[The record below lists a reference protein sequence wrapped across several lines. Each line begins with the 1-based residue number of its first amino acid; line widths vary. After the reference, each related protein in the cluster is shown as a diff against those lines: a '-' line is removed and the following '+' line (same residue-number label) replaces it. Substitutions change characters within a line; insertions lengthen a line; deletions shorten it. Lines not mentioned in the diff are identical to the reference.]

1 MPENNA
7 QELTYPQVIA
17 IILESCR
24 LFSTARE
31 NVLTGGF
38 APKPGYSTSDYSFS
52 AFPQVKRA
60 IGQYQPLLQVRGGTV
75 AVPPLVLRWYCV
87 FRLFPE
93 AWNNKKPR
101 SMPGLVPREA
111 FDFSTEWE

>member
-52 AFPQVKRA
+52 AFSQAGGAVK
-60 IGQYQPLLQVRGGTV
+60 QYRQLLQVRGGTA
-75 AVPPLVLRWYCV
+75 AVPPLVPCWYCG
-87 FRLFPE
+87 FRPFPGN
-93 AWNNKKPR
+93 W
-101 SMPGLVPREA
+101 
-111 FDFSTEWE
+111 D